1 MNTLLYSYSRLSF
14 SREFNNACQS
24 NFRTWNKMS
33 FYAWCYGS
41 HKHDLVWKDHRKMY
55 LMGGEL

>member
-1 MNTLLYSYSRLSF
+1 MSRLLPAWPKVSF
-14 SREFNNACQS
+14 SRQFNDAVQS
-24 NFRTWNKMS
+24 NFRLWNKLS

-41 HKHDLVWKDHRKMY
+41 HKHELIWKDHKSMY